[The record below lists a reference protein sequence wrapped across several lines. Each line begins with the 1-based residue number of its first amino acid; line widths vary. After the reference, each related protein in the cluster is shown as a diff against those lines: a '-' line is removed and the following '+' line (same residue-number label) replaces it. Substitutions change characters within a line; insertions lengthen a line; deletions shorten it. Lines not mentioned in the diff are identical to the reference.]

1 MMSQSIRSVSH
12 GKDRTTGEVEERRRG
27 GVLLSTSDDV
37 DACQAVEGAHQLS
50 VNLFAFHS
58 TFLLQG
64 LEQLLHRHGAVLG
77 ALGHRIR

>member
-1 MMSQSIRSVSH
+1 M
-12 GKDRTTGEVEERRRG
+12 
-27 GVLLSTSDDV
+27 LSTSDDV

-50 VNLFAFHS
+50 VNLFTLHS

-77 ALGHRIR
+77 ALGQKDPLVTNVIAIYTKPNRSTRD